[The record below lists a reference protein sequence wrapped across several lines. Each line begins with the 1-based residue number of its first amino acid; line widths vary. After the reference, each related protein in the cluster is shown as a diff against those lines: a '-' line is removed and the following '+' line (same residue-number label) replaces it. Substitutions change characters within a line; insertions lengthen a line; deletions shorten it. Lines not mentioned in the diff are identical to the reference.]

1 MEQRAAVNPTG
12 QSAPVCRIELGALSG
27 LWQDGVAV
35 FRGVPFAAPPTGER
49 RFAPASPPEAWS
61 GLCDATRHGPIAPQ
75 TPSRLRAA
83 MGDFTR
89 PQDED
94 CLTLTIWTPALDDAK
109 RPVMVWLHGGAYT
122 TGAGSLDWY
131 DGSILAREGDLVV
144 VGVNYR
150 LGALGFLHYP
160 GVSDGNIGIGDQQA
174 ALVWIR
180 DHIASFGGDPGSI
193 TVCGQ
198 SAGGGSIAQL
208 LMNSAARDLFR
219 RAILQSAPLG
229 EAPNLAERVAQTGGR
244 FLDVLGLSG
253 EPDARAR
260 LQALPAAKILAAQRE
275 VILSAAKP
283 GAGHLPFAPMIWNA
297 LAPDAYLDAIAD
309 GSAGKEILI
318 GGTLDEMHG
327 FFAAD
332 EAMTS
337 LDQTRLADLVTAA
350 TGDVSAI
357 EPYRRRRPEGRPMD
371 WFADL
376 LTDRR
381 FLRPSWLLASGIA
394 KRGGKAWSYRFDW
407 SPPNSPFMACH
418 CIEIPFMFGNWA
430 TQWPDAAMLAGG
442 DANEM
447 ELLSKRMRSCW
458 INFVRTGDPNHDE
471 IPAWPSHR
479 LGANKFMSFGA
490 TLKVADWE

>member
-1 MEQRAAVNPTG
+1 MEQRAAVSPTRR
-12 QSAPVCRIELGALSG
+12 SAPVCRTMLGSLSG

-49 RFAPASPPEAWS
+49 RFAPASPPTSWS
-61 GLCDATRHGPIAPQ
+61 GVRDATKHGPIAPQ

-94 CLTLTIWTPALDDAK
+94 CLTLTVWTPALDNAK
-109 RPVMVWLHGGAYT
+109 RPVLVWLHGGAYT

-131 DGSILAREGDLVV
+131 DGSILAREGDIVV

-160 GVSDGNIGIGDQQA
+160 GVSDGNIGIGDQQT

-180 DHIASFGGDPGSI
+180 DHIANFGGDPGCI

-208 LMNSAARDLFR
+208 LMNPAARALFR

-229 EAPNLAERVAQTGGR
+229 EPPHAAERVAQTGGR

-253 EPDARAR
+253 APDALAR
-260 LQALPAAKILAAQRE
+260 LQALPATKILAAQRE

-283 GAGHLPFAPMIWNA
+283 GAGHLPFAPMLWNA
-297 LAPDAYLDAIAD
+297 LTPDAYLNAIAD
-309 GSAGKEILI
+309 GSAGKEIFI
-318 GGTLDEMHG
+318 GGTFEEMHG

-337 LDQTRLADLVTAA
+337 LNQTRLANLVTAA
-350 TGDVSAI
+350 TGDASTI

-371 WFADL
+371 WLADL

-381 FLRPSWLLASGIA
+381 FLRPSWLLAAEIA

-407 SPPNSPFMACH
+407 SPPNSSFMACH
-418 CIEIPFMFGNWA
+418 CIEIPFIFGNLA

-447 ELLSKRMRSCW
+447 ELLSRRMRSSW
-458 INFVRTGDPNHDE
+458 INFVRAGDPNYHE
-471 IPAWPSHR
+471 IPTWPSHR
-479 LGANKFMSFGA
+479 VGTDKFMSFDA
-490 TLKVADWE
+490 TIKVADWE